1 MISCFMNGHVI
12 KTSCKKTLRDCS
24 KDDHGN
30 ALSNIVDDVVDFDN
44 VKKFYCD
51 KHLNAS
57 YTILKS
63 VDTYLEGN
71 NNQIFLIEF
80 KNAKIDQKQK
90 HGLNLKL
97 KDSLLILTDSFGF
110 NLKDFQKRLNYIVVY
125 SEEKNDVSSQY
136 LEFATENDIPA
147 SFKNRNLKKKISK
160 RTTKQFFTFW
170 GLSKYEHSLV
180 NEVYTLN
187 EHEFLD
193 YYNLKINHVKRNVS
207 SYSFSWSI
215 IFFTLKIFKRLYSV

>member
-1 MISCFMNGHVI
+1 MINCFMNGHVI
-12 KTSCKKTLRDCS
+12 KNKCKKKLSDCS
-24 KDDHGN
+24 KDDQGYV
-30 ALSNIVDDVVDFDN
+30 LSNIDDDVVDFDN
-44 VKKFYCD
+44 VKKIYCD

-71 NNQIFLIEF
+71 NDQIFLIEF

-110 NLKDFQKRLNYIVVY
+110 NLKDFQERLNYIVVY
-125 SEEKNDVSSQY
+125 REEKNDVSSEY
-136 LEFATENDIPA
+136 LEFATGNGIPA
-147 SFKNRNLKKKISK
+147 SYKNRNLKRKISK
-160 RTTKQFFTFW
+160 RTTKKFFSFW

-187 EHEFLD
+187 ELEFLQ
-193 YYNLKINHVKRNVS
+193 YYNLNINPIKRNVRL
-207 SYSFSWSI
+207 YSFS
-215 IFFTLKIFKRLYSV
+215 

>member
-1 MISCFMNGHVI
+1 MINCFMNGHVI
-12 KTSCKKTLRDCS
+12 QNNCKKTLRDCS
-24 KDDHGN
+24 KDDQGY
-30 ALSNIVDDVVDFDN
+30 ALSNITDDVVDFDN
-44 VKKFYCD
+44 VKKIYCD
-51 KHLNAS
+51 KYLNAS

-90 HGLNLKL
+90 YGLHLKL
-97 KDSLLILTDSFGF
+97 KDSLLILMDSFGF
-110 NLKDFQKRLNYIVVY
+110 NLKDFQERLNYIVVY
-125 SEEKNDVSSQY
+125 RENKNDVSSQY
-136 LEFATENDIPA
+136 LQFATENAIPA

-170 GLSKYEHSLV
+170 DLNKYEHSLV

-187 EHEFLD
+187 EHEFLQ

-207 SYSFSWSI
+207 SYSFS
-215 IFFTLKIFKRLYSV
+215 

>member
-1 MISCFMNGHVI
+1 MISCFMSGHVI
-12 KTSCKKTLRDCS
+12 KNNCQKTLRDCS
-24 KDDHGN
+24 KDDQGY
-30 ALSNIVDDVVDFDN
+30 ALSNIADDVVDFDN
-44 VKKFYCD
+44 VKKIYCA

-71 NNQIFLIEF
+71 NDQIFLIEF

-97 KDSLLILTDSFGF
+97 KDSLLILMDSFGF

-125 SEEKNDVSSQY
+125 REEKNDVSSEY
-136 LEFATENDIPA
+136 LEIATENAILP
-147 SFKNRNLKKKISK
+147 SFKNRKLKQKIAK
-160 RTTKQFFTFW
+160 RTSSGYPAFW
-170 GLSKYEHSLV
+170 DLSKYRQSLV

-187 EHEFLD
+187 EEEFSE
-193 YYNLKINHVKRNVS
+193 YYNSKIDSVKINVS
-207 SYSFSWSI
+207 SYSFS
-215 IFFTLKIFKRLYSV
+215 

>member
-1 MISCFMNGHVI
+1 MISCFMSGHVI
-12 KTSCKKTLRDCS
+12 KNNCQKTLRDCS
-24 KDDHGN
+24 KDDQGY
-30 ALSNIVDDVVDFDN
+30 ALSNIADDVVDFDN
-44 VKKFYCD
+44 VKKIYCA

-187 EHEFLD
+187 EHEFLQ
-193 YYNLKINHVKRNVS
+193 YYNSKIKHVKRNVS
-207 SYSFSWSI
+207 SYSFS
-215 IFFTLKIFKRLYSV
+215 

>member
-24 KDDHGN
+24 KDDHEN

-207 SYSFSWSI
+207 SYSFS
-215 IFFTLKIFKRLYSV
+215 

>member
-207 SYSFSWSI
+207 SYSFS
-215 IFFTLKIFKRLYSV
+215 

>member
-1 MISCFMNGHVI
+1 MMISCFMNGHVI
-12 KTSCKKTLRDCS
+12 KNNCKKTLRDCS

-207 SYSFSWSI
+207 SYSFS
-215 IFFTLKIFKRLYSV
+215 

>member
-1 MISCFMNGHVI
+1 MNGHVI

-207 SYSFSWSI
+207 SYSFS
-215 IFFTLKIFKRLYSV
+215 

>member
-12 KTSCKKTLRDCS
+12 KSNCKKTLSDCS
-24 KDDHGN
+24 KDDQGN
-30 ALSNIVDDVVDFDN
+30 ELSDITDDVVDFDK
-44 VKKFYCD
+44 VKEIYCD
-51 KHLNAS
+51 KHLDAS
-57 YTILKS
+57 HTILKS

-90 HGLNLKL
+90 YGLNLKL

-110 NLKDFQKRLNYIVVY
+110 NLKDFQERLNYIVVY
-125 SEEKNDVSSQY
+125 SEAKNDVSSEY
-136 LEFATENDIPA
+136 FEIATENDIPA

-160 RTTKQFFTFW
+160 RTTKKFFTFW
-170 GLSKYEHSLV
+170 NFKKYEHSLV

-193 YYNLKINHVKRNVS
+193 YYNLKINHVRKNVS
-207 SYSFSWSI
+207 SYSFS
-215 IFFTLKIFKRLYSV
+215 